1 MKTCLLL
8 AIVFLAFQITAQIKI
23 NVNGKNISV
32 KGKNSNSQ
40 KGSDGNGNTN
50 IEENSN
56 KNNNAYNFET
66 NPDAPVSVNN
76 NILAGNSC
84 VVIDS
89 RGNMSRKKVY
99 QVVEGGYAI
108 IDANATDWDL
118 RNNANAVRYFAAN
131 SVYPD
136 VDFDQFSNDCSPYKE
151 YVRHYLKCYSANH
164 LPSMEVLKGW
174 ESNFPEYMLGSVK
187 EAKEHLFKLKSL
199 DSLMKLKYGN
209 LPNFYCKYEENP
221 FIWGQI
227 AEKRDSMISCLLVSS
242 GDGEYGSALKIMIKD
257 VEEAI
262 QNSKSYVNGGDWSVN
277 NDLIGQA
284 ISNKSRK
291 ERFDKLSTFFNDYAE
306 FAKLSGGKPNKAKD
320 TLNALLDQ
328 LKMELQ
334 TALPK
339 YKPVDSKF
347 KFRDSGLET
356 IMKSYLKD
364 AKSLTVFKIGLT
376 HDTWQVKKNNIDI
389 PEYKYKFGAMYVKNP
404 SWDHGYCKVLYF
416 TLKQDYLGGGT
427 YGATHVGWYSEDYH
441 GCQ

>member
-187 EAKEHLFKLKSL
+187 EVDIL
-199 DSLMKLKYGN
+199 GN
-209 LPNFYCKYEENP
+209 GVQEREEEGEENSKGLQLP
-221 FIWGQI
+221 IGHTADPRALPI
-227 AEKRDSMISCLLVSS
+227 AVPHSS
-242 GDGEYGSALKIMIKD
+242 GPRRTEPD
-257 VEEAI
+257 
-262 QNSKSYVNGGDWSVN
+262 
-277 NDLIGQA
+277 
-284 ISNKSRK
+284 R
-291 ERFDKLSTFFNDYAE
+291 
-306 FAKLSGGKPNKAKD
+306 
-320 TLNALLDQ
+320 
-328 LKMELQ
+328 
-334 TALPK
+334 
-339 YKPVDSKF
+339 
-347 KFRDSGLET
+347 
-356 IMKSYLKD
+356 
-364 AKSLTVFKIGLT
+364 
-376 HDTWQVKKNNIDI
+376 
-389 PEYKYKFGAMYVKNP
+389 
-404 SWDHGYCKVLYF
+404 KVLPRG
-416 TLKQDYLGGGT
+416 LR
-427 YGATHVGWYSEDYH
+427 
-441 GCQ
+441 